1 MKKAERWSA
10 QDPDSKASLVVG
22 LNQLISPLFLTKVS
36 RLRWRIICFQKV
48 RISHSTG
55 LLIRVRLG
63 NAEEPDSGT
72 NVSTL
77 TTSQG
82 AIKA

>member
-10 QDPDSKASLVVG
+10 QDPDSKDSLVVG
-22 LNQLISPLFLTKVS
+22 LTQLISPLFLTKVS
-36 RLRWRIICFQKV
+36 HLRWRIICFQNV

-55 LLIRVRLG
+55 LPVRVRLG

-72 NVSTL
+72 SVSTL

-82 AIKA
+82 AVKA